1 MEIMFIKLLNMSI
14 TASWLVLAVVVLRLL
29 LKKAPRA
36 FVVVLWSFVGIR
48 LVCPFSFD
56 SVFSL
61 IPSVETIPQDIFYSA
76 SPEIQS
82 GVPVLNSVVNPV
94 IMGLFSPEPMTSV
107 NPVQILAFVVSIIW
121 IAGMAAMVLY
131 TIISYFS
138 IYRKVRE
145 AVPFRNNIFLCD
157 AISTPFIFGI
167 IRPRIYLPSD
177 TKEQDIEYVIAHEK
191 AHLKRHDHWWKPL
204 GFLLLTVYWFNPVMW
219 LAYVLLCKDI
229 ELACDEKVL
238 RNMGAENKKPYA
250 HALIN
255 CSIPRKRIAAC
266 PLAFGE
272 AGVKGR
278 IQSVLNYKRP
288 AFWILFVAVI
298 SCVIV
303 AVCFLTN
310 PKTLDASLKN
320 FIDTEIAAQHQS
332 DRSAENFACVDWD
345 VLAQRKN
352 GNRTT
357 VYMWVLYNEYSYN
370 DGLEQEAGAHIPTA
384 ITVEKENGSYH
395 LVEYWIPRDGSYY
408 ADDIRSKFPFYTWA
422 AALDSQRFIR
432 KQTAEC
438 EKKALE
444 YFESRNSV
452 SDTNE
457 VEKSGN
463 NMEDGQVLY
472 GYKKSVD
479 PGTPTIVL
487 RKDGTCQFT
496 YSVFSSYIADGT
508 YELTDKTLTIKT
520 YDIDNVYVFEV
531 QGTNFVFDASKSS
544 KIPEYRYSGDS
555 EKTVCPVP
563 DGAVFELMVTGT
575 WFDNLM

>member
-1 MEIMFIKLLNMSI
+1 MEVLLLKLLNMSI

-36 FVVVLWSFVGIR
+36 FIVVLWAFVGIR
-48 LVCPFSFD
+48 LICPFSFD

-61 IPSVETIPQDIFYSA
+61 IPSVETIPQDIFYSP

-94 IMGLFSPEPMTSV
+94 ITDLFSPEPMTSV
-107 NPVQILAFVVSIIW
+107 NPLQILAFAVSIVW

-131 TIISYFS
+131 TLISYFS

-145 AVPFRNNIFLCD
+145 AMPLRDNVFLCD
-157 AISTPFIFGI
+157 TISTPFIFGI

-177 TKEQDIEYVIAHEK
+177 IKEEDIVYVIAHEK
-191 AHLKRHDHWWKPL
+191 AHLKRRDHWWKPL
-204 GFLLLTVYWFNPVMW
+204 AFLLLTVYWFNPVMW
-219 LAYVLLCKDI
+219 LAYILLCKDI
-229 ELACDEKVL
+229 EIACDEKVL
-238 RNMGAENKKPYA
+238 RNMGIESKKPYA

-272 AGVKGR
+272 VGVKGR
-278 IQSVLNYKRP
+278 IQSVLNYKKP

-298 SCVIV
+298 SCVVV

-310 PKTLDASLKN
+310 PETLDASLKN
-320 FIDTEIAAQHQS
+320 FIDAEIVAQHQS

-352 GNRTT
+352 ENRTT

-370 DGLEQEAGAHIPTA
+370 DGLVEEAGAHIPTA
-384 ITVEKENGSYH
+384 ITVEKEKGSYH

-408 ADDIRSKFPFYTWA
+408 ANDIRSKFPFYTWA
-422 AALDSQRFIR
+422 AAFDSQRFIA

-438 EKKALE
+438 EKMALE

-463 NMEDGQVLY
+463 NMEDGQILY

-487 RKDGTCQFT
+487 CKDGTCQFT
-496 YSVFSSYIADGT
+496 YSELSSYIAIGT
-508 YELTDKTLTIKT
+508 YELTDKTLTIET
-520 YDIDNVYVFEV
+520 FDGDNVYVFEV
-531 QGTNFVFDASKSS
+531 QGDNFVFNALKSS

-555 EKTVCPVP
+555 EETACPVP
-563 DGAVFELMVTGT
+563 DGAVFELLVTGIR
-575 WFDNLM
+575 FDALM

>member
-1 MEIMFIKLLNMSI
+1 MEVLFLKLSNMSI
-14 TASWLVLAVVVLRLL
+14 TASWLVLAIVVLRMLF
-29 LKKAPRA
+29 KKAPRA
-36 FVVVLWSFVGIR
+36 FIVVLWAFVGIR
-48 LVCPFSFD
+48 LICPFSFD

-94 IMGLFSPEPMTSV
+94 ITGLFSPEPMTSV
-107 NPVQILAFVVSIIW
+107 NPIQILAFAASIVW

-145 AVPFRNNIFLCD
+145 AVPLRDNIFLCD
-157 AISTPFIFGI
+157 AVSTPFILDI

-177 TKEQDIEYVIAHEK
+177 MREQDMEYVIAHEK
-191 AHLKRHDHWWKPL
+191 AHLKRRDHWWKPL

-219 LAYVLLCKDI
+219 LAYILLCKDI
-229 ELACDEKVL
+229 EIACDEKVL
-238 RNMGAENKKPYA
+238 RNMGVESKKPYA

-272 AGVKGR
+272 VGVKGR
-278 IQSVLNYKRP
+278 IQSVLNYKKP
-288 AFWILFVAVI
+288 AFWILFAAVI
-298 SCVIV
+298 SCVAV

-310 PKTLDASLKN
+310 PKTLDEDLKDFLN
-320 FIDTEIAAQHQS
+320 AEIIAQYQS
-332 DRSAENFACVDWD
+332 DKSAENFACTDWD
-345 VLAQRKN
+345 VLAQQKN
-352 GNRTT
+352 GNRITI
-357 VYMWVLYNEYSYN
+357 YMWVLYNEYSYN
-370 DGLEQEAGAHIPTA
+370 DGLVQEAGAHIPTA
-384 ITVEKENGSYH
+384 ITVEKEGNSYH
-395 LVEYWIPRDGSYY
+395 LVEDWIPRDGSYY

-422 AALDSQRFIR
+422 AALDPQRFIE

-438 EKKALE
+438 EKMALE
-444 YFESRNSV
+444 YFKSGNSA

-463 NMEDGQVLY
+463 NMEDGQILY

-496 YSVFSSYIADGT
+496 YSLFSSYIADGT

-520 YDIDNVYVFEV
+520 YDIDNVYIFEV
-531 QGTNFVFDASKSS
+531 QGSNLVFDASKSS

-555 EKTVCPVP
+555 EKTACPVP
-563 DGAVFELMVTGT
+563 DGAVFELMITGT
-575 WFDNLM
+575 RFDALM

>member
-1 MEIMFIKLLNMSI
+1 MEVLLLKLSNMSI

-36 FVVVLWSFVGIR
+36 FIVVLWAFVGIR

-94 IMGLFSPEPMTSV
+94 ITGLLSPEPMTSV
-107 NPVQILAFVVSIIW
+107 NPVQILAFALSIIW

-131 TIISYFS
+131 TLISYLC
-138 IYRKVRE
+138 IYKKVRE
-145 AVPFRNNIFLCD
+145 AAPLKDNIFLCD
-157 AISTPFIFGI
+157 AVSMPFILGLV
-167 IRPRIYLPSD
+167 RPRIYLPSD
-177 TKEQDIEYVIAHEK
+177 IKEEDIAYVVAHEK
-191 AHLKRHDHWWKPL
+191 AHLKRRDHWWKPF

-219 LAYVLLCKDI
+219 LAYILLCKDI
-229 ELACDEKVL
+229 EIACDEKVL
-238 RNMGAENKKPYA
+238 RNMGVESKKPYA

-272 AGVKGR
+272 VGVKGR
-278 IQSVLNYKRP
+278 IQSVLNYKKP
-288 AFWILFVAVI
+288 AFWILFAAVI
-298 SCVIV
+298 SCVVI
-303 AVCFLTN
+303 AMCFLTN
-310 PKTLDASLKN
+310 PKTLDESLKN
-320 FIDTEIAAQHQS
+320 FIDTEIVAQHQS

-357 VYMWVLYNEYSYN
+357 VYMWVLYHEYSYN
-370 DGLEQEAGAHIPTA
+370 DGLVEEGGAHIPTA
-384 ITVEKENGSYH
+384 ITVEKEKGSYH

-422 AALDSQRFIR
+422 AALDPQRFIE

-438 EKKALE
+438 ERMALE
-444 YFESRNSV
+444 YFEARNSASSV
-452 SDTNE
+452 NE
-457 VEKSGN
+457 IKGLEN
-463 NMEDGQVLY
+463 NNEDGQLLY
-472 GYKKSVD
+472 EYKDSVD
-479 PGTPTIVL
+479 PVTPRIDL
-487 RKDGTCQFT
+487 HKDGTCQFT
-496 YSVFSSYIADGT
+496 YSVLSSYIAIGT

-520 YDIDNVYVFEV
+520 DDGDNIYVFEV
-531 QGTNFVFDASKSS
+531 QGTNFVFNASKSS
-544 KIPEYRYSGDS
+544 RIPEYRYSSYTD
-555 EKTVCPVP
+555 ETTCPVP
-563 DGAVFELMVTGT
+563 DGAVFELMITGI
-575 WFDNLM
+575 

>member
-1 MEIMFIKLLNMSI
+1 MEILFLKLLNMSI

-36 FVVVLWSFVGIR
+36 LIVVLWAFVGIR

-94 IMGLFSPEPMTSV
+94 ITGLFSPEPMTSV
-107 NPVQILAFVVSIIW
+107 NPVQILAFAASIVW

-131 TIISYFS
+131 TVISYLR
-138 IYRKVRE
+138 IHRKVRE
-145 AVPFRNNIFLCD
+145 AVPLRDNIFLCD
-157 AISTPFIFGI
+157 AVSTPFILGI

-177 TKEQDIEYVIAHEK
+177 MKEQDIEYVIAHEK

-204 GFLLLTVYWFNPVMW
+204 GFLLLTVYWLNPVMW

-238 RNMGAENKKPYA
+238 RNMGMESKKPYA

-272 AGVKGR
+272 VGVKGR
-278 IQSVLNYKRP
+278 IQSVLNYKKP
-288 AFWILFVAVI
+288 AFWILVVAVI
-298 SCVIV
+298 SCAAV

-310 PKTLDASLKN
+310 PKTLDEDLKN
-320 FIDTEIAAQHQS
+320 FIDAKIVAQHQS
-332 DRSAENFACVDWD
+332 SESAEHFACVDWD

-357 VYMWVLYNEYSYN
+357 LYMWVLYNEYSYN
-370 DGLEQEAGAHIPTA
+370 NGLVSESGAHIPTA
-384 ITVEKENGSYH
+384 ITVEKEEGSYH
-395 LVEYWIPRDGSYY
+395 LVEYWIPRDGSDY

-422 AALDSQRFIR
+422 AALNSQGFIE
-432 KQTAEC
+432 KQSAKC
-438 EKKALE
+438 EKMALE
-444 YFESRNSV
+444 YFESINFASNADEIEE
-452 SDTNE
+452 SE
-457 VEKSGN
+457 VN
-463 NMEDGQVLY
+463 TEDRSLLY
-472 GYKKSVD
+472 GYKDSVD
-479 PGTPTIVL
+479 LGMPTITL
-487 RKDGTCQFT
+487 HKNGTCQFT
-496 YSVFSSYIADGT
+496 YSELSSYMAIGT
-508 YELTDKTLTIKT
+508 YELTDKTLTIET
-520 YDIDNVYVFEV
+520 FDGDNVYVFEV

-555 EKTVCPVP
+555 EETACPVP
-563 DGAVFELMVTGT
+563 DGAVFELMITGI
-575 WFDNLM
+575 

>member
-1 MEIMFIKLLNMSI
+1 MEVLLLKLLNMSI

-36 FVVVLWSFVGIR
+36 LIVVLWAFVGIR

-94 IMGLFSPEPMTSV
+94 ITGLFSPEPVTSV
-107 NPVQILAFVVSIIW
+107 NPLQILAFAASIVW

-138 IYRKVRE
+138 IYKKVRE
-145 AVPFRNNIFLCD
+145 AAPLKDNIFLCD
-157 AISTPFIFGI
+157 AVSTPFILGV

-177 TKEQDIEYVIAHEK
+177 IKEEDIAYVIAHEK
-191 AHLKRHDHWWKPL
+191 AHLKRRDHWWKPL
-204 GFLLLTVYWFNPVMW
+204 GFILLTVYWLNPVMW
-219 LAYVLLCKDI
+219 LAYILLCKDI

-238 RNMGAENKKPYA
+238 HDMGVENKKPYA

-272 AGVKGR
+272 VGVEGR
-278 IQSVLNYKRP
+278 IRSVLNYKKP
-288 AFWILFVAVI
+288 AFWIPFAAVI
-298 SCVIV
+298 SCAAV

-310 PKTLDASLKN
+310 PKTLDEDLKN
-320 FIDTEIAAQHQS
+320 FIDAEIVAQHQS
-332 DRSAENFACVDWD
+332 SESAGHFACVDWD

-357 VYMWVLYNEYSYN
+357 LYMWVLYNEYSYSN
-370 DGLEQEAGAHIPTA
+370 GLVPESGAHIPTA
-384 ITVEKENGSYH
+384 ITVEKEEDSYQ

-408 ADDIRSKFPFYTWA
+408 ADDILSKFPFYTWA
-422 AALDSQRFIR
+422 SALDSQRFIE
-432 KQTAEC
+432 KQGAEC

-444 YFESRNSV
+444 YFESINFASNADEIEE
-452 SDTNE
+452 SE
-457 VEKSGN
+457 VN
-463 NMEDGQVLY
+463 AEDGSLLY
-472 GYKKSVD
+472 GYKDSVD
-479 PGTPTIVL
+479 LGMPTIIL
-487 RKDGTCQFT
+487 HKNGTCQFT
-496 YSVFSSYIADGT
+496 YSELSSYMAIGT
-508 YELTDKTLTIKT
+508 YELTDKTLTIET
-520 YDIDNVYVFEV
+520 FDGDNVYVFEV

-555 EKTVCPVP
+555 EETACPVP
-563 DGAVFELMVTGT
+563 DGAVFELIATGIQ
-575 WFDNLM
+575 FDVLM